1 MKNFI
6 FDCING
12 DALIDELDDY
22 VDYWTEH
29 QKRLDCSLREY
40 LGMSLKEY
48 GYFLVDEDYLADII
62 YAREHK
68 LDIDDVIRDAE
79 NSLPMAARAEK
90 ADEINKI
97 QKWLNDIED
106 K

>member
-1 MKNFI
+1 MKTFI

-22 VDYWTEH
+22 VDHWAEH
-29 QKRLDCSLREY
+29 GEQLGCSLREY
-40 LGMSLKEY
+40 LGMSVKEY
-48 GYFLVDEDYLADII
+48 GYFLIDEDYLADII
-62 YAREHK
+62 YAHEHQ

-90 ADEINKI
+90 ADETKII

>member
-12 DALIDELDDY
+12 DALIDDLDDY
-22 VDYWTEH
+22 IDYWTEH
-29 QKRLDCSLREY
+29 GEQLGCSLREY

-48 GYFLVDEDYLADII
+48 GYFLEDEDYLADII
-62 YAREHK
+62 YAHEHQ
-68 LDIDDVIRDAE
+68 LDIDDVIREAE
-79 NSLPMAARAEK
+79 NSLPMAARAETAGETK
-90 ADEINKI
+90 KI
-97 QKWLNDIED
+97 QQWLDDIED

>member
-1 MKNFI
+1 MKTFI

-12 DALIDELDDY
+12 DALIDDLDDY
-22 VDYWTEH
+22 IDYWTEH
-29 QKRLDCSLREY
+29 GEQLGCSLREY

-48 GYFLVDEDYLADII
+48 GYFLEDEDYLADII
-62 YAREHK
+62 YAHEHQ

-79 NSLPMAARAEK
+79 NSLPMAARAET
-90 ADEINKI
+90 ADETKKI
-97 QKWLNDIED
+97 KQWLDDIED